1 LLCFRVFSSLVIA
14 AGRETKMDLWT
25 EYEGRTIDGA
35 FPLTKLIRPEG
46 RSAFFSTPNGTG
58 QPTVIRLIESHFDGD
73 EILARWRG
81 VSALKHPNLVNL
93 KKFGHVVVDETPLVY
108 AVMETV
114 DGNLGEILKER
125 RLTEE
130 ETREVATSML
140 AAIEALHANGFVHE
154 HIEPGNVMAVG
165 DAIKLRSDC
174 IREAPEGDEGYAL
187 KQRDVH
193 DYAVVL
199 VEALTQKKMLEGP
212 LPAPFYEIVRKGMN
226 GDWGLTQ
233 IGAALKSTAA
243 PISAP
248 IAAPPV
254 SAAPISAA
262 PVVAQPVVR
271 PVTADAPVEKRVAT
285 PPLVTPPSVSRRI
298 HVPVDEERSGLG
310 PRGIAY
316 GVGILLL
323 VLLGWY
329 FVHSRT
335 GSSKSVAQ
343 EAAVLA
349 PVSPPPVAPTTA
361 PVVSKS
367 SAAKAIGANT
377 APRHAAV
384 VAANTPVSADGS
396 EAAGSGRWRVVA
408 FTYNREDQAQQKV
421 ASIAQSNP
429 DLSPSVF
436 TPNGHAP
443 FLVTLGG
450 QMSKQEAFAFS
461 GKAKREGMP
470 ADTYAQN
477 YRGTGN

>member
-1 LLCFRVFSSLVIA
+1 
-14 AGRETKMDLWT
+14 MDLWT

>member
-1 LLCFRVFSSLVIA
+1 
-14 AGRETKMDLWT
+14 MDLWT

-81 VSALKHPNLVNL
+81 MSALKHPNLVNL
-93 KKFGHVVVDETPLVY
+93 KKTGHVVVDETPLVY
-108 AVMETV
+108 AVMETA

-130 ETREVATSML
+130 ETREVATSVL

-154 HIEPGNVMAVG
+154 HIEPENVMAVG

-174 IREAPEGDEGYAL
+174 IREAPEGEEGYAL
-187 KQRDVH
+187 KQRDVR

-199 VEALTQKKMLEGP
+199 LEALTQRKTLEGP

-226 GDWGLTQ
+226 GDWGLAQ
-233 IGAALKSTAA
+233 IGAALQSTAV
-243 PISAP
+243 P
-248 IAAPPV
+248 AAAVPG
-254 SAAPISAA
+254 AA
-262 PVVAQPVVR
+262 PVPAQPVVR
-271 PVTADAPVEKRVAT
+271 PVTVAAAPVERRAVT
-285 PPLVTPPSVSRRI
+285 PALAVPPSVSRRI
-298 HVPVDEERSGLG
+298 HVPLDDEQSGLG

-335 GSSKSVAQ
+335 VSSKGVTQ
-343 EAAVLA
+343 NAAATTPA
-349 PVSPPPVAPTTA
+349 PVIP
-361 PVVSKS
+361 KS
-367 SAAKAIGANT
+367 SAAIEGGVNRKPSAA
-377 APRHAAV
+377 APTT
-384 VAANTPVSADGS
+384 NVSA
-396 EAAGSGRWRVVA
+396 AAGLNASGSGRWRVIA
-408 FTYNREDQAQQKV
+408 FTYDRQEQAQQKV
-421 ASIAQSNP
+421 ASIAQKNP
-429 DLSPSVF
+429 DLNPSVF
-436 TPNGHAP
+436 TPNGHSP

-470 ADTYAQN
+470 HDTYAQN
-477 YRGTGN
+477 YRGSGN